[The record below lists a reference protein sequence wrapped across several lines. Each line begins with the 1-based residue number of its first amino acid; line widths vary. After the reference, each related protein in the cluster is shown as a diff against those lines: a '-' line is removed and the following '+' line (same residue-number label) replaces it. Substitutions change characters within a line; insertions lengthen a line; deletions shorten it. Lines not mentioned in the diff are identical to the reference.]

1 MNLKTFRRH
10 VAEDNAEV
18 EILAVDP
25 VIYLLRIN
33 TGTGAAA
40 RSELLKNPKGQNWVF
55 RSLTAAKTQLI
66 EWQVRSALLVQQSAY
81 GEMVG
86 SPGAQADSELRLPV
100 LLRPDD

>member
-1 MNLKTFRRH
+1 MDLKTFRRH
-10 VAEDNAEV
+10 VAADEAEV
-18 EILAVDP
+18 EILAIDP
-25 VIYLLRIN
+25 VIYLLRVN
-33 TGTGAAA
+33 TGQGAAT
-40 RSELLKNPKGQNWVF
+40 RSSILKNPKGQNWVF

-86 SPGAQADSELRLPV
+86 SPGAQPDSELRLPL